1 MSKPFDRSL
10 YDSDDDAKHQVVD
23 WFIKRG
29 YRAWINP
36 DDFGIDVLAEGDGRK
51 LAIEVEVKHNW
62 KGESFQYSTLHYS
75 SRKLKFLNSTYEVFF
90 MTLNHERTYAL
101 IVSEEEL
108 RNGKIVTKDTIY
120 TQGETFIEIPINKCF
135 LVQLSV

>member
-36 DDFGIDVLAEGDGRK
+36 DDFGIDVRAEGNGRK
-51 LAIEVEVKHNW
+51 LSIEVEVKHNW
-62 KGESFQYSTLHYS
+62 EGEFFQYSTLHYS

-90 MTLNHERTYAL
+90 MTLNHERTHAL
-101 IVSEEEL
+101 IVTEEEL
-108 RNGKIVTKDTIY
+108 RAGKIVNKNTIY
-120 TQGETFIEIPINKCF
+120 TQNEQFIEVPIAKCF
-135 LVQLSV
+135 LVEF